1 MKKQLIL
8 LLIVLVIAFIII
20 PVGRSSDQPSWVDL
34 SGKRL
39 DSRPNAASRLSR
51 ITPELSTASSLELKI
66 SLPGVYQSRSK
77 MADGNTYSIL
87 NAPGSGKMKVGTPDL
102 PVFGRLILIPN
113 GTHPV
118 LEVKSGKPR
127 IYKGIEIAPVQ
138 PALPDGEDGTPPPW
152 TRDISV
158 FNVDAE
164 FPSSFASLEP
174 IKRVRGRDCT
184 MIRLYPYRYN
194 PVRKR
199 LLVYPDLEVTVRF
212 EGVARSLPSRLES
225 RSFNNLLLRS
235 AVNADA
241 VISEGGMRMMSR
253 SEEADDDSGSEG
265 SCEYLIITHSDFS
278 DAAATLADW
287 KRKSGFTTYVV
298 TTTDT
303 GSTSAEIQAYIQDA
317 YDNWDPAP
325 EYLLLIG
332 DADFIPTNYETAHP
346 NSGSLIGTDLYY
358 TTLDGSDYLP
368 DLSAG
373 RLSVDTADEADDRVA
388 AIIDYES
395 DPPTDPSFYGTAV
408 ICTYF
413 QHYGYGYAERRF
425 AQTSEDLAT
434 FLSDS
439 SYLGEY
445 SVERIYYTSSSVT
458 PTNWSPFYFSGGP
471 AGDAWDPIP
480 TYLEKPGFAWDG
492 DASDISAAINSGCF
506 LLTHRDHGS
515 ATSWGDPSYSTSHVG
530 ALSNGERRPVV
541 WSVNCSTGFFDKE
554 TAATPS
560 STISFSE
567 TWERNASGGAVGV
580 IGASRVSYS
589 GHNDRLF
596 WGWTDAVW
604 PDFVSSYSGT
614 APFAAPAYRMG
625 DVLNYGKLYYA
636 TTYSES
642 TTRKV
647 EFEIYHWF
655 GDPSMRIRTELPV
668 ALSADYPPSVG
679 FDVATD
685 IEVLVELGGT
695 PLEGAVVT
703 ISSSDIP
710 DDYRVETTD
719 VSGTALFSD
728 LLLSEIGTYDLVATA
743 ANSIPYQGT
752 LLADGSPSP
761 TPIPAATVIPIQTAT
776 PTPVPTATEIPVQ
789 TPTPSPVPTAIV
801 LPPVTPT
808 PAITPSPSPTP
819 LSIPAW
825 PAGSGTE
832 IGSGLPSGYEPS
844 GIVWHDRYD
853 SLFLVSDDGW
863 VSWMDQSGSV
873 VTTWTPG
880 GDLEGIT
887 IVDSDTD
894 YLYLGVEEP
903 ETIREFDISTGA
915 LSGKSWDLS
924 SWMPGVSGQGMEALT
939 FVPNGNHPYSE
950 SGSGGLFY
958 GGLQAD
964 GRIYVFDVDL
974 AVSGSVSYVDT
985 IEPYPGLADL
995 SGLHYHAETG
1005 ALYGIFDSWNLILE
1019 MNTDGTVVQV
1029 YDLSGDSQEGVTLMP
1044 SCPIDETS
1052 IFIAEDAGEV
1062 WRYDGYPVNC
1072 LATPT
1077 PTPSAAPSP
1086 IPTSTSTP
1094 SPTTTPPPTPA
1105 PTAAPTTTPP
1115 LTPVPTAAPTASPA
1129 PTPAPTSA
1137 PTASPSPTVTPTIA
1151 PTVSPTPPATP
1162 SVTPSLTPVIAT
1174 PTPIPEPTPVH
1185 LVVDCDDYDGDGYT
1199 DYALYRPSTGEW
1211 FIDGVTEG
1219 VIWGGNEG
1227 DIPAGGDYNGDG
1239 TADIAYYN
1247 RFSSQWY
1254 VKNGIGP
1261 NNITTGLNW
1270 GNWGAWPI
1278 PGDYDGDA
1286 TTDYAVW
1293 DLDATGRWLVLGES
1307 EPYIEWGLLG
1317 DIPVPGDYD
1326 GDGTADKAVW
1336 RESNGKWYVKDGT
1349 PARTSWGFRGN
1360 VPIPLD
1366 HNGDGTTDYAT
1377 FWPRPTSTI
1386 YFFIKDFGKYEW
1398 GWGYKEDIPFIG
1410 NFQSPALAA
1419 EFGIFRT
1426 WCFSAGTGGWFIY
1439 GGSPVLIETE
1449 GESGDI
1455 PVVGQSY

>member
-1 MKKQLIL
+1 MKKQLIV
-8 LLIVLVIAFIII
+8 LLIVLIIAFIVI
-20 PVGRSSDQPSWVDL
+20 PVGNSSDQSRWVDF

-39 DSRPNAASRLSR
+39 NSRPAAASRLSK
-51 ITPELSTASSLELKI
+51 ITAGPSSISSLELKI
-66 SLPGVYQSRSK
+66 SLPGVYQSRNK

-87 NAPGSGKMKVGTPDL
+87 NAPGSGKMVVGHPDL
-102 PVFGRLILIPN
+102 PVFGKLILIPN

-118 LEVKSGKPR
+118 LEVKPGKPR

-138 PALPDGEDGTPPPW
+138 PARPDGEDGPPPPW
-152 TRDISV
+152 TQDLSV
-158 FNVDAE
+158 FNADAE
-164 FPSSFASLEP
+164 FPSSFAYLEP
-174 IKRVRGRDCT
+174 IKIVRGRDCT
-184 MIRLYPYRYN
+184 IIRLYPYRYN

-212 EGVARSLPSRLES
+212 VGVARSLPSRLES
-225 RSFNNLLLRS
+225 RSFDKLFIRS

-241 VISEGGMRMMSR
+241 VISEEDMRMMIR
-253 SEEADDDSGSEG
+253 SEEAADDSGSEG
-265 SCEYLIITHSDFS
+265 ACEYLIITHSDFS
-278 DAAATLADW
+278 DAADTLAAW
-287 KRKSGFTTYVV
+287 KRKSGFSTHVATTS
-298 TTTDT
+298 DT
-303 GSTSAEIQAYIQDA
+303 GSTAAEIQAYLQDA

-373 RLSVDTADEADDRVA
+373 RLSVDTSEEADNRVA
-388 AIIDYES
+388 AIIAYES
-395 DPPTDPSFYGTAV
+395 DPPTDASFYETAV

-413 QHYGYGYAERRF
+413 QHYASGYAERRF

-445 SVERIYYTSSSVT
+445 SVERIYYTPSSVT

-492 DASDISAAINSGCF
+492 AAADISAAVNSGCF
-506 LLTHRDHGS
+506 LLTHCDHGS

-530 ALSNGERRPVV
+530 ALTNGELMPVV

-554 TAATPS
+554 TCATPS

-567 TWERNASGGAVGV
+567 TWERNASGGAVGI
-580 IGASRVSYS
+580 IGATRVSYS

-604 PDFVSSYSGT
+604 PDFVSGYSGT
-614 APFAAPAYRMG
+614 APFAEPAYRMG

-636 TTYSES
+636 TTYSDS

-655 GDPSMRIRTELPV
+655 GDPSMRIRTEVPGT
-668 ALSADYPPSVG
+668 LSADHPSSVG
-679 FDVATD
+679 FGATTD
-685 IEVLVELGGT
+685 IEVLVDIDGL

-703 ISSSDIP
+703 ISRSELP

-719 VSGTALFSD
+719 ASGEAIFSD
-728 LLLSEIGTYDLVATA
+728 LILSETGAYDLVVTA
-743 ANSIPYQGT
+743 PNTIPFQGT
-752 LLADGSPSP
+752 ILADVSP
-761 TPIPAATVIPIQTAT
+761 TPP
-776 PTPVPTATEIPVQ
+776 PVPTATEIPVQ
-789 TPTPSPVPTAIV
+789 TPTPPPVPTATEI
-801 LPPVTPT
+801 PPATPT
-808 PAITPSPSPTP
+808 PSITAPPSPTP
-819 LSIPAW
+819 FSPIVW
-825 PAGSGTE
+825 PADSGTE

-844 GIVWHDRYD
+844 GIVWHERYD
-853 SLFLVSDDGW
+853 ALFLVSDDGW

-873 VTTWTPG
+873 ITTWTPG
-880 GDLEGIT
+880 SDLEGIT
-887 IVDSDTD
+887 IADSDTD

-903 ETIREFDISTGA
+903 ETIREFDISAGA
-915 LSGKSWDLS
+915 LSGKSWDLTA
-924 SWMPGVSGQGMEALT
+924 WMPGVSGQGMEALT
-939 FVPNGNHPYSE
+939 FVPNGHHPYSE
-950 SGSGGLFY
+950 SSSGGLFY
-958 GGLQAD
+958 AGLQAD

-974 AVSGSVSYVDT
+974 SVSGAVSYVDT
-985 IEPYPGLADL
+985 IEPYSGLTDL
-995 SGLHYHAETG
+995 SGLHYHEETG
-1005 ALYGIFDSWNLILE
+1005 VLYAIFDSWNILLE
-1019 MNTDGTVVQV
+1019 MATDGTISGGYQ
-1029 YDLSGDSQEGVTLMP
+1029 LSGDTQEGVTLMT
-1044 SCPIDETS
+1044 SCPSSETS

-1077 PTPSAAPSP
+1077 PSPSATPASTVTVAPSP
-1086 IPTSTSTP
+1086 IPTSTPTP
-1094 SPTTTPPPTPA
+1094 NPTTTLPPTPVPPTPAPTIAPTASPPPTPA
-1105 PTAAPTTTPP
+1105 PTAAPTASSAPTTS
-1115 LTPVPTAAPTASPA
+1115 PTAAPTVSPA
-1129 PTPAPTSA
+1129 PS
-1137 PTASPSPTVTPTIA
+1137 
-1151 PTVSPTPPATP
+1151 ATP
-1162 SVTPSLTPVIAT
+1162 SVAPSLTPFIVT
-1174 PTPIPEPTPVH
+1174 PTPIPAPTPVH

-1211 FIDGVTEG
+1211 FIDGITEG
-1219 VIWGGNEG
+1219 VVWGGNAG
-1227 DIPAGGDYNGDG
+1227 DIPVAGDYNGDG

-1261 NNITTGLNW
+1261 DNITTGLTW
-1270 GNWGAWPI
+1270 GSWGDWPV

-1307 EPYIEWGLLG
+1307 EPYTVWGLLG

-1349 PARTSWGFRGN
+1349 PVRTSWGFRGN

-1366 HNGDGTTDYAT
+1366 YNGDGTTDYAT

-1386 YFFIKDFGKYEW
+1386 YFFIKDFSKFQW
-1398 GWGYKEDIPFIG
+1398 GWGSREDHPVIG
-1410 NFQSPALAA
+1410 NFQAPALAA
-1419 EFGIFRT
+1419 EIGIFRT

-1439 GGSPVLIETE
+1439 GGSPILIETE